1 MIEPI
6 PVEKPYSKNTMAAST
21 MDKARVMCA
30 VDTHIKTGISSIP
43 TNLST
48 HDLFGIYATCTDI
61 YTEHANTSRN
71 VMKNLGATDKEAT
84 ITNAA
89 TDAVKSYLSKKYPPI
104 PLKIT
109 SQTTPKQ
116 DKKAIQAAKEQ
127 VRVAENLLKSSIVNC
142 RVMRGSYKP

>member
-1 MIEPI
+1 
-6 PVEKPYSKNTMAAST
+6 MAAPAST

-30 VDTHIKTGISSIP
+30 VDTHIKTGISSLNP
-43 TNLST
+43 QNLST
-48 HDLFGIYATCTDI
+48 HDLFSIYATCTDI

-71 VMKNLGATDKEAT
+71 VMKNLGINKETAEEGS

-127 VRVAENLLKSSIVNC
+127 VRVAETLLKSSIVNC